1 MRGDRSGEGE
11 DCLGGRLLV
20 NRTAEAHSTKEFF
33 SVEKF
38 HNEIINL
45 TLSVINLAPD
55 RVINHWL

>member
-33 SVEKF
+33 LLKNSIMK
-38 HNEIINL
+38 
-45 TLSVINLAPD
+45 
-55 RVINHWL
+55 